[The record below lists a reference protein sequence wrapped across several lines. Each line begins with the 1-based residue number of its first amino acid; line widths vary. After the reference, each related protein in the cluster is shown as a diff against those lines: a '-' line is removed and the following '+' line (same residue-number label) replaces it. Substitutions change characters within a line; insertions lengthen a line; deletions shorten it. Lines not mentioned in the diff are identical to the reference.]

1 MNNKREIEGCMK
13 EKLEHESVAEEV
25 EGQSPE
31 EDDDGQS
38 PAPDEQASEE
48 DEGLSPDI
56 KPVRRKIGEGRDNLR
71 RREEWFQ
78 RRTGT
83 GK

>member
-1 MNNKREIEGCMK
+1 MDNKREIEGCMK

-31 EDDDGQS
+31 EGEEQS
-38 PAPDEQASEE
+38 SAPDEQASEE

-56 KPVRRKIGEGRDNLR
+56 KPVQRKIGEGRDNLR